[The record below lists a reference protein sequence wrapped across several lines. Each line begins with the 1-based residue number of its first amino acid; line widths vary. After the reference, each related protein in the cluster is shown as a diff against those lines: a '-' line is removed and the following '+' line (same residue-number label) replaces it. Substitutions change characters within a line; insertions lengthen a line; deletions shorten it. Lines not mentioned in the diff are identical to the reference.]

1 METNGLRPEA
11 EGVLRAL
18 AGPDAALREDQW
30 QAIEALTVGRRR
42 VLVVQRTGWGKSAV
56 YFVATAL
63 LRARGAGATVI
74 VSPLLALMRNQVA
87 AAERAG
93 ITARTINSA
102 NMHEWDEVRAEVAA
116 GTVDVLLV
124 SPERLNNPDF
134 RDTVLPR
141 LAAAT
146 GLLVVDEAHCISD
159 WGHDFRPDYRRIR
172 TLLGELPPGVP
183 VLATTATANARVVAD
198 VADQLAEDAGGSETV
213 VFRGSLDRTSLRLGV
228 LRLPTDTHRLAW
240 LAEHLRELPGS
251 GIIYTLTVA
260 QADDVADHLRAA
272 GHLVAA
278 YSGRTETADRLA
290 AEDDLLANRVKAL
303 VATSALGMGFDKPD
317 LGFVV
322 HLGAPQSPIAY
333 YQQVGRAGRAV
344 ASASV
349 LLLPGE
355 QDEAIWRYYASVGF
369 PAEAQVRATL
379 DVLAASDR
387 PLSTPA
393 LEAQVELSRNRLETM
408 LKVLDV
414 DGAVRRVRGGW
425 VATGEG
431 WSYDAERYAR
441 VAAARAH
448 EQQAMRDYLATT
460 GCRMDFLRQQLD
472 DPQAGEPCGRCD
484 RCAGPFW
491 SEQVSAAALRASS
504 DDLGR
509 VGVPVAPRLMW
520 PTGLSTAGVDLAGR
534 ISADEQ
540 CAPGR
545 VVARLSD
552 VGWGPRLRPLVGED
566 APDGPV
572 PDDVFG
578 AVVDVLRGWDWER
591 RPAAV
596 VALASG
602 ARPLLV
608 ASLAER
614 IAATGQMTHLGTIG
628 RPAQPAHARTN
639 SAQRVRRL
647 HDAFPVDAALRD
659 AIKALDGE
667 PVLLVDD
674 LIDSGWTTALAGRE
688 LRRAGATAV
697 LPFALAQTG

>member
-1 METNGLRPEA
+1 
-11 EGVLRAL
+11 
-18 AGPDAALREDQW
+18 
-30 QAIEALTVGRRR
+30 
-42 VLVVQRTGWGKSAV
+42 
-56 YFVATAL
+56 
-63 LRARGAGATVI
+63 
-74 VSPLLALMRNQVA
+74 
-87 AAERAG
+87 
-93 ITARTINSA
+93 
-102 NMHEWDEVRAEVAA
+102 
-116 GTVDVLLV
+116 
-124 SPERLNNPDF
+124 
-134 RDTVLPR
+134 
-141 LAAAT
+141 
-146 GLLVVDEAHCISD
+146 
-159 WGHDFRPDYRRIR
+159 
-172 TLLGELPPGVP
+172 
-183 VLATTATANARVVAD
+183 
-198 VADQLAEDAGGSETV
+198 
-213 VFRGSLDRTSLRLGV
+213 
-228 LRLPTDTHRLAW
+228 
-240 LAEHLRELPGS
+240 
-251 GIIYTLTVA
+251 
-260 QADDVADHLRAA
+260 
-272 GHLVAA
+272 
-278 YSGRTETADRLA
+278 
-290 AEDDLLANRVKAL
+290 
-303 VATSALGMGFDKPD
+303 MGFDKPD